1 MAFSWPY
8 ETDTFIAY
16 HDGKGRET
24 RLSFAL
30 KLIDEVTQKEPFGH
44 TRVKIDKLD
53 PKVVKNKVVKNP
65 SGFYVFTDLDEG
77 IYTVL
82 IKSDWYHQKKITID
96 TSTIKTDK
104 ISLNFITGPKSDAT
118 SVAVTDV
125 SKLHIHDVIEFHNPF
140 DEIESSPDDGELE
153 IRDITGIAGN
163 TISWSGGL
171 HHNFNKSNST
181 IVVLGYLVLAIL
193 QRELN
198 YPFC

>member
-8 ETDTFIAY
+8 KTDTFIAY
-16 HDGKGRET
+16 PDGEGRET

-44 TRVKIDKLD
+44 TRVKIDKPD
-53 PKVVKNKVVKNP
+53 AKMVKTKVVKNP

-77 IYTVL
+77 IYTVV
-82 IKSDWYHQKKITID
+82 IRSDWYHPKTITID
-96 TSTIKTDK
+96 TSTIKTQNT
-104 ISLNFITGPKSDAT
+104 SLNFIIGPKSGAT
-118 SVAVTDV
+118 SVEVTDV
-125 SKLHIHDVIEFHNPF
+125 SKLHMHDVIEFHNPF

-153 IRDITGIAGN
+153 IRDITEIICN

-181 IVVLGYLVLAIL
+181 IVVLGYLVLVIL

-198 YPFC
+198 YPFY